1 MRPLDQSYDPGQVRR
16 RHRHSHRPGQS
27 SSPGL
32 NPGLNRVLY
41 VHPAKQGPDFSPETD
56 TGRPY
61 GLIPLGL
68 PALVNVLRAN
78 GIPVQGIVHPL
89 EKQLDPTFSLPKW
102 LARQTDAR
110 VILIDL
116 HWYEHCYGAVE
127 TARMC
132 KEVLPSAWTVLG
144 GLSATGFAREILENF
159 PQVDFII
166 RGDAEKPLLELVRHL
181 LAEGSREQIFKG
193 LEFIPNLSYRTP
205 VGASAEGALVVE
217 NPNERVST
225 TVTENPSTYVA
236 CTADLDTLDFID
248 LDFLEH
254 SQEYF
259 VHEYIVTNLTE
270 ARQALETSPF
280 RGRWTCTARGCK
292 YHCSYCGGS
301 KESHMRLAGRNGI
314 VTRSPERVVDDLKRM
329 AGKGIIQASLS
340 YDIAVLG
347 EDYWRTFF
355 SLLRAS
361 GVKIGVYNE
370 FFQIPTPEFIDDY
383 ARSTVMAQSC
393 VALSPLSG
401 NERVRRLNGKQ
412 YSTDQLFDVLDAL
425 SRHRFYLF
433 VYFSLNLPGETNETF
448 AETLD
453 LAEAVYNFYPR
464 SLLKILN
471 TVHTI
476 DPVSPMNLYPE
487 KYGIQTNMSTFMDFY
502 NYCRDTRQGGP
513 DARNGLHRGY
523 DLSDPGARSLEGMA
537 NAWDRARVG
546 REASWWPVPPSW

>member
-1 MRPLDQSYDPGQVRR
+1 MKPLDQAFDPEKSRR
-16 RHRHSHRPGQS
+16 RHRHTPGGKRAGSQ
-27 SSPGL
+27 
-32 NPGLNRVLY
+32 NTDQVLY
-41 VHPAKQGPDFSPETD
+41 IHPAKQGPLFSPDAD

-68 PALVNVLRAN
+68 PALVNVLRTN
-78 GIPVQGIVHPL
+78 GITVKGIIHPL
-89 EKQLDPTFSLPKW
+89 EKQLDPAFNIRTW
-102 LARQTDAR
+102 LSQQPAAQ
-110 VILIDL
+110 VILIDM

-144 GLSATGFAREILENF
+144 GLSATGFARDILENF
-159 PQVDFII
+159 PQVDFIV
-166 RGDAEKPLLELVRHL
+166 RGDAEKPLLALVQHL
-181 LAEGSREQIFKG
+181 LGDNNPEQLLAA
-193 LEFIPNLSYRTP
+193 LEAIPNLSYRNP
-205 VGASAEGALVVE
+205 VASAALQTALRPE
-217 NPNERVST
+217 EAVST
-225 TVTENPSTYVA
+225 AVFETPTSYVA
-236 CTADLDTLDFID
+236 CTPDLDTLNFVD

-259 VHEYIVTNLTE
+259 VHEYIVTNLSA
-270 ARQALETSPF
+270 AREALEKTPF

-301 KESHMRLAGRNGI
+301 KESHLRLAGRNGI
-314 VTRSPERVVDDLKRM
+314 IPRSPDKVVGDLKRM
-329 AGKGIIQASLS
+329 QSMGIIQASLS

-347 EDYWRTFF
+347 EDYWRAFF

-370 FFQIPTPEFIDDY
+370 FFQIPTSALIDDY

-401 NERVRRLNGKQ
+401 NERVRRLNGKHF
-412 YSTDQLFDVLDAL
+412 SNDQFFDILDAL
-425 SRHRFYLF
+425 SHHRFYLF
-433 VYFSLNLPGETNETF
+433 IYFSLNLPGETTETF
-448 AETLD
+448 AETLE

-487 KYGIQTNMSTFMDFY
+487 KYGIQSSMSTFMDFY
-502 NYCRDTRQGGP
+502 NYCRDTRRGGP
-513 DARNGLHRGY
+513 GARTGLYRGY
-523 DLSDPGARSLEGMA
+523 VLSDPAARSLEDMA
-537 NAWDRARVG
+537 NAWDRARIG
-546 REASWWPVPPSW
+546 RESSWWPVPPSW

>member
-1 MRPLDQSYDPGQVRR
+1 MRPLDQAFDPGKSRR
-16 RHRHSHRPGQS
+16 RHRHTLSGEKAGSLGVTQ
-27 SSPGL
+27 
-32 NPGLNRVLY
+32 VLY
-41 VHPAKQGPDFSPETD
+41 IHPAKQGPLFSPDSD

-68 PALVNVLRAN
+68 PALVNVLRTN
-78 GIPVQGIVHPL
+78 GIPVKGIVHPL
-89 EKQLDPTFSLPKW
+89 EKQLDPTFDLKKW
-102 LARQTDAR
+102 LDRHTTVR
-110 VILIDL
+110 VILIDM

-127 TARMC
+127 TARIC

-144 GLSATGFAREILENF
+144 GLSATGFAREILANF
-159 PQVDFII
+159 PQVDFIV
-166 RGDAEKPLLELVRHL
+166 RGDAEKPLLALVQHL
-181 LAEGSREQIFKG
+181 LGENSPEQH
-193 LEFIPNLSYRTP
+193 LAALAAIPNLSYRDPALMSAGVLPAGLPPNKAASTEVIETP
-205 VGASAEGALVVE
+205 TA
-217 NPNERVST
+217 
-225 TVTENPSTYVA
+225 YVA
-236 CTADLDTLDFID
+236 CTPDLDALDFVD
-248 LDFLEH
+248 FDFLEH

-259 VHEYIVTNLTE
+259 VHEYIVTNLSV

-301 KESHMRLAGRNGI
+301 KESHIRLANRDGI
-314 VTRSPERVVDDLKRM
+314 VTRSPDKVVDDLKRM
-329 AGKGIIQASLS
+329 NNKGIIQASLS

-355 SLLRAS
+355 SLLRTS

-370 FFQIPTPEFIDDY
+370 FFQIPTPELIDDY

-401 NERVRRLNGKQ
+401 NERVRRLNGKHFSNNQ
-412 YSTDQLFDVLDAL
+412 FFDILDAL

-433 VYFSLNLPGETNETF
+433 VYFSLNLPGETTETF
-448 AETLD
+448 AETLE

-487 KYGIQTNMSTFMDFY
+487 KYGIQSSMSTFMDFY

-513 DARNGLHRGY
+513 GARTGLYRGY
-523 DLSDPGARSLEGMA
+523 ELTDPDARSLENMA
-537 NAWDRARVG
+537 NAWDRARIG